1 MPTDGRAF
9 IIAQNGARIF
19 GGGERFIVKLLVRLQ
34 ARGHRVLFL
43 CRDEFVASEAGRRG
57 VDAQVFHVGGHAALH
72 DALRL
77 GLFLR
82 RASPDGLLLSSF
94 HKVFLGGMA
103 GRIGRV
109 PRVVARFGLSSDRPG
124 RRFVYPIA
132 LRRWVDRV
140 VVNSTEFRDGVRADL
155 PDVDPEKIITI
166 YNGVDAPERQR
177 PAGALRRELGIGPEA
192 RVIGAVARLSGQ
204 KRLDRLL
211 RVTAALPADVTC
223 LVAGHGPEES
233 SLRELA
239 TTLGIESRVR
249 FLGLRDDVGDVLDAL
264 DVYVITSAREGL
276 SNSMLEALAC
286 GVPVI
291 STPVSGASTAL
302 EPLADGRVP
311 GRIVEPEPGELAAAV
326 GELLADHDLRERMGE
341 AARAR
346 VRERFDWDEKID
358 RWEQILTGDVMAPV
372 GEVTAAASPAP

>member
-1 MPTDGRAF
+1 MQTDRRAL
-9 IIAQNGARIF
+9 IIAQNGSRIF

-43 CRDEFVASEAGRRG
+43 CRDEFVASETERRG
-57 VDAQVFHVGGHAALH
+57 VEAQVFHVGGHVALH
-72 DALRL
+72 DAVRL
-77 GLFLR
+77 GVFLH

-94 HKVFLGGMA
+94 NKVFLGGMA

-109 PRVVARFGLSSDRPG
+109 PRVVARFGLSSDRPA

-132 LRRWVDRV
+132 LRRWVDRI
-140 VVNSTEFRDGVRADL
+140 VVNSTMFRDGVRADL
-155 PDVDPEKIITI
+155 PGVDPEKIITI
-166 YNGVDAPERQR
+166 YNGVDVPERRR
-177 PAGALRRELGIGPEA
+177 PAGAVRCELGIGPEA
-192 RVIGAVARLSGQ
+192 PVIGAVARLSRQ

-211 RVTAALPADVTC
+211 RVTAALPDDVTC
-223 LVAGHGPEES
+223 LVAGHGPGEAD
-233 SLRELA
+233 LRELA
-239 TTLGIESRVR
+239 RSLGIESRVR

-264 DVYVITSAREGL
+264 DVYVITSATEGL

-302 EPLADGRVP
+302 ESLADGRIP
-311 GRIVEPEPGELAAAV
+311 GRIVEPEPGALTAAV
-326 GELLADHDLRERMGE
+326 AELLTDRGLRERMSE

-346 VRERFDWDEKID
+346 VRERFDWDDKLD
-358 RWEQILTGDVMAPV
+358 RWEQLLTGDVMAPV
-372 GEVTAAASPAP
+372 GEGVTQ